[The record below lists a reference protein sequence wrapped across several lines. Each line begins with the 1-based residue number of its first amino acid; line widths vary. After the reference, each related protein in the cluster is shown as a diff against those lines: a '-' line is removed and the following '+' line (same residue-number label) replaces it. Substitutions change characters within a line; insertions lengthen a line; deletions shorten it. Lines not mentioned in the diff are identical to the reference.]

1 MATIEINGTRL
12 EYTDDGTGRSVPHP
26 RIHQRREDR
35 DEPGSVILGVMDKTA
50 LTTGPKPGPR

>member
-1 MATIEINGTRL
+1 MMAL
-12 EYTDDGTGRSVPHP
+12 ADRSRIA
-26 RIHQRREDR
+26 RIHQRHEDR